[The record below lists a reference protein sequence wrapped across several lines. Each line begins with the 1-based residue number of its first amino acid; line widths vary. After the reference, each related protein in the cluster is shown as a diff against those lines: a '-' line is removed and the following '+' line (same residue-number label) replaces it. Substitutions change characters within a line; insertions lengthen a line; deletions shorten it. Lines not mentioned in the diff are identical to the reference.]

1 MVARRLLTVSAFILL
16 TLLSS
21 LLSPLLLLLA
31 WLIGRLPGCRGAV
44 PTLGLILGY
53 LWCETIGIVAATWLW
68 PRPYTGM
75 LRAHHART
83 FEQFRNN
90 FAAGSK
96 VLYAHL
102 GGVPAINAYS
112 YVYRNG

>member
-68 PRPYTGM
+68 
-75 LRAHHART
+75 LRYRDRERFLSANFRLHEPTCVPLSCAR
-83 FEQFRNN
+83 
-90 FAAGSK
+90 S
-96 VLYAHL
+96 
-102 GGVPAINAYS
+102 
-112 YVYRNG
+112 